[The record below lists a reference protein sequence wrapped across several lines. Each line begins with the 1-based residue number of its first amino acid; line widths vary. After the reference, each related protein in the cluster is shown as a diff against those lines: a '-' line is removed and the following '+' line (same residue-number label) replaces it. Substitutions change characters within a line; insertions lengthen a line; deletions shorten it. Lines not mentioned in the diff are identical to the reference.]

1 MRCLIRLISLVILAL
16 LIAGAWIYRDNVRR
30 LVHQTLG
37 TALAVSSVG
46 RPTPAA
52 LASARHKLDSLQSF
66 RRDSV
71 RLTPNEAASLLVA
84 GSSVLPGS
92 TFDSISIEL
101 GDRTLLVRT
110 LVDSARIASR
120 IRAFIPGT
128 PSRYESVVVSGTL
141 TPLRA
146 GVGEFDVEHV
156 SLHGI
161 PLPVDVVARIVQAST
176 GRTQGTTLNVVLPQ
190 VIGGFRVHPD
200 GITIYRDGGRR

>member
-1 MRCLIRLISLVILAL
+1 MILAL
-16 LIAGAWIYRDNVRR
+16 LVAGAWVYRDNVRR

-37 TALAVSSVG
+37 TAPAVSPVG

-52 LASARHKLDSLQSF
+52 LASAHHKLDSLRDF
-66 RRDSV
+66 HRDSV
-71 RLTPNEAASLLVA
+71 RLTPNETAALLAA

-92 TFDSISIEL
+92 SFDSISIEL
-101 GDRTLLVRT
+101 GDRTLRVRT

-128 PSRYESVVVSGTL
+128 PSRYEEVIVRGTL
-141 TPLRA
+141 TPVHA
-146 GVGEFDVEHV
+146 GLAEFDVEHV

-161 PLPVDVVARIVQAST
+161 PLPVDVVTRIVQAST

-200 GITIYRDGGRR
+200 GVTVYRDGGRP